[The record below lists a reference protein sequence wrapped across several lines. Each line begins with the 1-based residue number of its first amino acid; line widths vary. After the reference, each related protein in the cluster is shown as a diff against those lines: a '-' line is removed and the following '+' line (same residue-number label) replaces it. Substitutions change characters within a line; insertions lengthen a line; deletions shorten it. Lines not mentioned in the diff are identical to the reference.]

1 MHANHGCKCAH
12 HCKNDYKYNN
22 SSGLPPSEVADA
34 RIKTTYRNAII
45 GRLTLMYFNL
55 GQLIAAELYTF

>member
-1 MHANHGCKCAH
+1 MVVSALIIIKMIII
-12 HCKNDYKYNN
+12 YNN

-34 RIKTTYRNAII
+34 GIKTTYRNAII

-55 GQLIAAELYTF
+55 GQLIAAGL